1 MSRVVPADGGHARWP
16 ERLPVPL
23 TDFIGR
29 TQERAEVAQ
38 LLSSARL
45 VTLVGAGGVG
55 KTRLAVEVA
64 ASVAHGFAGAV
75 DFVDL
80 APVSDPASVPAMVAR
95 GLELE
100 EWGGAVVED
109 RLARLLR
116 TQRRLVV
123 LDNCEH
129 LRVGCANL
137 VARLLS
143 RCPLL
148 VVLATSRES
157 LGVPGEVTWRVPS
170 LSFPWPER
178 PPTVDEVENYEAL
191 ALFLDR
197 ARAARP
203 GLVVAPDDVA
213 ALTSIC
219 YHLDGIP
226 LGLELAAARVRAL
239 SMAEIAERISGRVD
253 LLAAGGAGPPR
264 HQTLQASVE
273 WSHQL
278 LDGVEQAMFR
288 RLGVFAGGWS
298 LAAAEAVV
306 GGAPVA
312 DAEVAGVLA
321 RLVDKSLA
329 QVEQSG
335 GESRYRLAETIR
347 VFAHERLAQAGELD
361 RFRQRHGEHFVR
373 LAERSGPRMRGPDQ
387 VGWARLLDREDANFR
402 AARAWCDEDRGRA
415 GLGLA
420 MAAGLWEFWLIR
432 GRLRE
437 GADWLTDALARA
449 EEPLA
454 ARAEALNGLG
464 LIVSV
469 SGDHPRGATLF
480 AESVAAYE
488 EVGDLQGLSRAW
500 THLGNARTLQGDIA
514 DGEEAFARGLELAER
529 SGSSWHRA
537 YAMYLW
543 GFGATTHGALDRAQ
557 ELLGSS
563 IAIFNE
569 VGDGRAVAYGR
580 TVLAE
585 CLVQQGAAAEAVAAL
600 GEAIH
605 GFALV
610 PERWGLVYAC
620 SLLVSAEAA
629 RGDWE
634 RTALVLGVVQGLCER
649 TGGELFPY
657 QRQRMALVAAECEA
671 QLGSERFAH
680 QHDAG
685 DTVGRSD
692 GIAEALWPPGPGP
705 AKLASAVGAG
715 SHPRLLALTPRELE
729 VAQLIAEGL
738 TNRQIGQ
745 RLFIAERTV
754 DTHVGRILTK
764 LSCATRSQVAAV
776 VAGSAINE
784 GRPGNR

>member
-29 TQERAEVAQ
+29 TQERAAVAQ

-55 KTRLAVEVA
+55 KTRLALEVA

-100 EWGGAVVED
+100 EWGGAGVED
-109 RLARLLR
+109 RLAGLLR
-116 TQRRLVV
+116 AQRRLVV

-137 VARLLS
+137 VACLLS

-148 VVLATSRES
+148 VVLTTSRES

-178 PPTVDEVENYEAL
+178 PPTVDEVEDYEAL

-203 GLVVAPDDVA
+203 GLVVAPDEVA

-321 RLVDKSLA
+321 RLVDKSLV

-387 VGWARLLDREDANFR
+387 VGWADCST
-402 AARAWCDEDRGRA
+402 AR
-415 GLGLA
+415 
-420 MAAGLWEFWLIR
+420 
-432 GRLRE
+432 
-437 GADWLTDALARA
+437 T
-449 EEPLA
+449 PT
-454 ARAEALNGLG
+454 
-464 LIVSV
+464 
-469 SGDHPRGATLF
+469 SGPPGRGAT
-480 AESVAAYE
+480 
-488 EVGDLQGLSRAW
+488 
-500 THLGNARTLQGDIA
+500 RTRTEPG
-514 DGEEAFARGLELAER
+514 
-529 SGSSWHRA
+529 
-537 YAMYLW
+537 W
-543 GFGATTHGALDRAQ
+543 GWR
-557 ELLGSS
+557 
-563 IAIFNE
+563 
-569 VGDGRAVAYGR
+569 
-580 TVLAE
+580 
-585 CLVQQGAAAEAVAAL
+585 
-600 GEAIH
+600 
-605 GFALV
+605 
-610 PERWGLVYAC
+610 
-620 SLLVSAEAA
+620 
-629 RGDWE
+629 
-634 RTALVLGVVQGLCER
+634 
-649 TGGELFPY
+649 
-657 QRQRMALVAAECEA
+657 
-671 QLGSERFAH
+671 
-680 QHDAG
+680 
-685 DTVGRSD
+685 
-692 GIAEALWPPGPGP
+692 WPPGCGSSGLSG
-705 AKLASAVGAG
+705 AASGTEPTG
-715 SHPRLLALTPRELE
+715 
-729 VAQLIAEGL
+729 
-738 TNRQIGQ
+738 
-745 RLFIAERTV
+745 
-754 DTHVGRILTK
+754 
-764 LSCATRSQVAAV
+764 
-776 VAGSAINE
+776 
-784 GRPGNR
+784 